1 MQVSVEPGEGLV
13 KCLLVNLPADK
24 VNELI
29 DAKLKEAVRTVR
41 MDGFRPGKVPLRV
54 VRQRYGEQ
62 IRQDVYGELIQS
74 SFYEA
79 ATQESLKPVGE
90 PSIELREDEADGGL
104 AYTATFEVMP
114 EIEVADL
121 SALEIKRPVT
131 DVQDADVDNMIE
143 KLREQRTEW
152 VDVDR
157 AAENDD
163 RVTLDFTGIMDRE
176 AFEGGT
182 ASDIPLVLGSDTMIP
197 GFEEGLVGAKAGDKP
212 VLELKFP
219 EDYRVEHLAGKD
231 VSFKVEVKAVAE
243 PKLPEIDEEFVKALG
258 VEDGAEDSLRQEIRE
273 NMEREVRQKV
283 KGRTK
288 EQVMD
293 ALLAANEINVPA
305 AMISQEAAALKQ
317 QTQQEMA
324 QSGQQSTVDLPLSVF
339 EPQAERR
346 VKLGLLVGEIMRKH
360 EIEVDQGRVD
370 EAIAEQ
376 ASTFEDPQEIIS
388 WYKENTQARASVENV
403 VLEDQVVDMILEQA
417 RVDDETLSFDEL
429 LNKQNQA

>member
-1 MQVSVEPGEGLV
+1 MQVSVESGEGLV
-13 KCLLVNLPADK
+13 KRLLVNLPADK
-24 VNELI
+24 VNELV
-29 DAKLKEAVRTVR
+29 DTKLKEAARTVR

-54 VRQRYGEQ
+54 VKQRYGEQ
-62 IRQDVYGELIQS
+62 VRQDAYGELIQS
-74 SFYEA
+74 SYYEA
-79 ATQESLKPVGE
+79 VTQENLKPVGD

-114 EIEVADL
+114 EVEVAEL

-131 DVQDADVDNMIE
+131 EVVDADVDNMIE
-143 KLREQRTEW
+143 KLRQQRTEW
-152 VDVDR
+152 IDVDR
-157 AAENDD
+157 GAQNDD
-163 RVTLDFTGIMDRE
+163 RVTLDFTGIMDGE

-182 ASDIPLVLGSDTMIP
+182 ASDIPLVLGSGTMIP

-219 EDYRVEHLAGKD
+219 EDYRVEDLAGKD
-231 VSFKVEVKAVAE
+231 VTFEVEVKAVAE
-243 PKLPEIDEEFVKALG
+243 PKLPDVDEEFVKSMG
-258 VEDGAEDSLRQEIRE
+258 IEDGTEESLRKEIRE

-293 ALLAANEINVPA
+293 ALLAANDLSVPA
-305 AMISQEAAALKQ
+305 AMVSQEAAALKE

-324 QSGQQSTVDLPLSVF
+324 QSGQQSTVDLPVSVF

-346 VKLGLLVGEIMRKH
+346 VKLGLLVGEIMQKN
-360 EIEVDQGRVD
+360 EIEVDQSRVD

-376 ASTFEDPQEIIS
+376 ASTFEDPQEVIN
-388 WYKENTQARASVENV
+388 WYKENAQARASVENV
-403 VLEDQVVDMILEQA
+403 VLEDQVVDLILNQA
-417 RVDDETLSFDEL
+417 KVEEETLSFDEL
-429 LNKQNQA
+429 LNTQNQG